1 MGNLP
6 LSTGLF
12 KTDETSSKQ
21 VSDDKYV
28 ARRICNGITYYC
40 TPITPAGSQ
49 SPCFA
54 KDSPPLP
61 PSDDSS
67 SSLLSETPTDT
78 AISTLNQSHSG
89 SRSRPLL
96 VFFSWLGAQ
105 PVAVAKYRDL
115 YLERGM
121 DVLLVQSSVMHF
133 LWPRWGLSYGL
144 EVLNILE
151 EPPFSGRDVLVHAS
165 SIGGYTFT
173 QVLTHIAR
181 EPKRHSALAQRV
193 IGHIYDSLVVGTLE
207 HMATG
212 LGKTLLPRLEGFI
225 KNTAMLYFWL
235 FKTHTADFYENSILV
250 FQRSPVTSPA
260 LFFFSENDAMCNPAV
275 LEKLM
280 DLWKRRGVS
289 VDNKKWKESKHAAHL
304 RCHPE
309 EYLSTLQ
316 HFLNSLPASSLKTK
330 I

>member
-12 KTDETSSKQ
+12 KTDETPPKPDG
-21 VSDDKYV
+21 DDKYV
-28 ARRICNGITYYC
+28 ARRICNSIIYYSS
-40 TPITPAGSQ
+40 PIKPAGSHNLC
-49 SPCFA
+49 SA
-54 KDSPPLP
+54 KDSQPPP

-67 SSLLSETPTDT
+67 SLLSETQTDPT
-78 AISTLNQSHSG
+78 ISILKQ

-105 PVAVAKYRDL
+105 PVAVAKYRNL

-133 LWPRWGLSYGL
+133 LWPRWGLDYGL
-144 EVLNILE
+144 EVLHILE

-173 QVLTHIAR
+173 QVLTHIAQ
-181 EPKRHSALAQRV
+181 EPKRHDVLAQRV
-193 IGHIYDSLVVGTLE
+193 IGHIYDSLVVGSLE

-235 FKTHTADFYENSILV
+235 FKTHTADFYENSIQV
-250 FQRSPVTSPA
+250 FHRSPVTSPA

-275 LEKLM
+275 LEKLI
-280 DLWKRRGVS
+280 DFWKRRGVS
-289 VDNKKWKESKHAAHL
+289 VNNKRWKESKHAAHL

-316 HFLNSLPASSLKTK
+316 HFLNSLPASSLTAT